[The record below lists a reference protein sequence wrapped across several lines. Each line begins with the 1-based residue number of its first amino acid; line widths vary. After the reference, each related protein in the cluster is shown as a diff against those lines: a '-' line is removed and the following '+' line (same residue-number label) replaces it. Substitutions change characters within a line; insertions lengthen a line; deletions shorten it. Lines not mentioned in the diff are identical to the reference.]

1 MHAAGTVRRECSS
14 RTLGQYNPADNRGH
28 TRDKTVAEARSVML
42 RAVIPSSHNF
52 RGLKRAVP
60 SAPTSTSPLRRGLL
74 TKRVRP
80 PHEVLYKL
88 RREKPQIW
96 LIRTETPGETREN
109 KIVSTTTCTYV
120 VSVVKSTQQ
129 GNQEPTPAR
138 CRPTRDDL
146 ISSTPQNTQE
156 PRTGRVAG
164 VA

>member
-1 MHAAGTVRRECSS
+1 
-14 RTLGQYNPADNRGH
+14 
-28 TRDKTVAEARSVML
+28 ML
-42 RAVIPSSHNF
+42 RAVITQTFEISNAPYQALRLHESAQKSSPHEE
-52 RGLKRAVP
+52 GT
-60 SAPTSTSPLRRGLL
+60 TSTRSTVQTEERELR
-74 TKRVRP
+74 
-80 PHEVLYKL
+80 EN
-88 RREKPQIW
+88 PQIW
-96 LIRTETPGETREN
+96 LIRTETREN

>member
-14 RTLGQYNPADNRGH
+14 RTVAHTDNRGH
-28 TRDKTVAEARSVML
+28 TRDKTVADARSVM
-42 RAVIPSSHNF
+42 RAVITQLSRSQTRRTKRSVLHESAQKSSPHEE
-52 RGLKRAVP
+52 GT
-60 SAPTSTSPLRRGLL
+60 TSTRSTVQTEERE
-74 TKRVRP
+74 P
-80 PHEVLYKL
+80 PNLAD
-88 RREKPQIW
+88 PD
-96 LIRTETPGETREN
+96 GDTREQDRLYN
-109 KIVSTTTCTYV
+109 NTTTCTYV

>member
-1 MHAAGTVRRECSS
+1 MQLAPCAAS
-14 RTLGQYNPADNRGH
+14 A
-28 TRDKTVAEARSVML
+28 AAARSMRHPRTTVDTRETRPL
-42 RAVIPSSHNF
+42 RTQKGASCSGPSSHNF
-52 RGLKRAVP
+52 RDLKRAVP
-60 SAPTSTSPLRRGLL
+60 SAPTSTSPLRRALL

-88 RREKPQIW
+88 RRENPQIW
-96 LIRTETPGETREN
+96 LIRTETREN

>member
-1 MHAAGTVRRECSS
+1 MHAAGTVRREYIS
-14 RTLGQYNPADNRGH
+14 RTVDRGH
-28 TRDKTVAEARSVML
+28 TRDKTVADARSVML
-42 RAVIPSSHNF
+42 RAVITQLSRSQTRRTKRSVLHESAQKSSPHEE
-52 RGLKRAVP
+52 GT
-60 SAPTSTSPLRRGLL
+60 TSTRSTVQTEERE
-74 TKRVRP
+74 P
-80 PHEVLYKL
+80 PNLAD
-88 RREKPQIW
+88 PD
-96 LIRTETPGETREN
+96 GDTREQDRLYN
-109 KIVSTTTCTYV
+109 NTTTCTYV